1 MKISFIIP
9 LYNCLPL
16 TQAMLASLQATVPTG
31 LEHEIIFVDDGST
44 DGTREWLQI
53 VGPALVAGPVP
64 THNPG
69 LPTSGSPTIRALLN
83 EKNLGFAGTCN
94 RGAATAR
101 GEFLFFL
108 NNDLVLLPGWLEPM
122 LAVFATHAD
131 AGLVGN
137 VQRNFATNA
146 VDHAGLVF
154 NAKGKPEHVTRLGG
168 DAVRAVVAVT
178 GACFAIRAVTWREL
192 GGFDEIFVNGCED
205 VDLGLRALQARRRNY
220 VALRSV
226 VRHHISASLGRKL
239 RDEQNT
245 ARLQRRWR
253 DTILAEIPRTCARA
267 ILAAAWANPGWYFRL
282 PLAYESLLYAAH
294 VLPRPTARIREAAGQ
309 ALDLE
314 ANRWTHLLHA
324 APLHPAH
331 EIAPA
336 WFPLKPDE
344 SPVY

>member
-1 MKISFIIP
+1 VKLSFIVP

-16 TQAMLASLQATVPTG
+16 TQAMLASLQATVPAGT
-31 LEHEIIFVDDGST
+31 EHEVIFVDDGST
-44 DGTREWLQI
+44 DDTREWL
-53 VGPALVAGPVP
+53 AGLGQPRVSP
-64 THNPG
+64 SNP
-69 LPTSGSPTIRALLN
+69 SGSAAPCRALLN
-83 EKNLGFAGTCN
+83 EKNLGFAGACN

-101 GEFLFFL
+101 GEILFFL

-122 LAVFATHAD
+122 LAVFAAHAD

-137 VQRNFATNA
+137 VQRNAATGA

-154 NAKGKPEHVTRLGG
+154 NAKGKPEHSTRPGFG
-168 DAVRAVVAVT
+168 AGPVRTVAAVT
-178 GACFAIRAVTWREL
+178 GACFAIRAADWKQL
-192 GGFDEIFVNGCED
+192 GGFDEIFINGCED
-205 VDLGLRALQARRRNY
+205 VDLGLRALQAGRRNY

-253 DTILAEIPRTCARA
+253 EFILAAMPRACARA
-267 ILAAAWANPGWYFRL
+267 VVAAAWANPDAYFRR
-282 PLAYESLLYAAH
+282 PFAYEALLYAAH
-294 VLPRPTARIREAAGQ
+294 LQPRAPRSVILAATQ

-314 ANRWTHLLHA
+314 AARWAHLLEK
-324 APLHPAH
+324 APAPVPH
-331 EIAPA
+331 EIAPV
-336 WFPLKPDE
+336 WFPVKPDE